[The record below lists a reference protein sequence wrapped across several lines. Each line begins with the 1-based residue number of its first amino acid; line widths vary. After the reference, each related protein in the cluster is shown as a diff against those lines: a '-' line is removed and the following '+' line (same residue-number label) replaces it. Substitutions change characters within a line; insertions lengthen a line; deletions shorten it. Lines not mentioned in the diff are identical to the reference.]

1 MLLVAWIA
9 DGFEKALKP
18 PRSADVLGRTGAFP
32 RGATRI
38 SHTGGSRDY
47 AFDDNSMPPVVAEI
61 VGVLELRSFRSHVEK
76 AGSSYVV
83 RRITPAFAVVDA
95 VTHSVDLELVEM
107 AVVPAHRALHD
118 VVKVGQRRRRRHL
131 DTPPNRRFRVEQRD
145 LEYVDRLRL
154 RRHHHEPI
162 RTPRRVALSHP
173 TGTVREMGTPLSRLP
188 SAGRPRER
196 LLALGPEALSDVE
209 LIALQLRSGARGES
223 AVDLACQLLA
233 RFGDTARLAEATVDE
248 LAAAPAIGV
257 AKAAS
262 LVACFQLAR
271 RSHAQR
277 EQPGLVL
284 RNAAD
289 VATVARV
296 ELAGLRR
303 ERVIVLVCNGQ
314 NRLIRVVKV
323 SDGSIDRSLVGVRE
337 VLNAVLVND
346 GKAFAVAHNHPGG
359 DARPS
364 ESDIAVTAQVAI
376 ASKTVGLR
384 FLGHVAVA
392 DDDWSEIPL
401 RPCPRT
407 PD

>member
-1 MLLVAWIA
+1 
-9 DGFEKALKP
+9 
-18 PRSADVLGRTGAFP
+18 
-32 RGATRI
+32 
-38 SHTGGSRDY
+38 
-47 AFDDNSMPPVVAEI
+47 
-61 VGVLELRSFRSHVEK
+61 
-76 AGSSYVV
+76 
-83 RRITPAFAVVDA
+83 
-95 VTHSVDLELVEM
+95 
-107 AVVPAHRALHD
+107 
-118 VVKVGQRRRRRHL
+118 
-131 DTPPNRRFRVEQRD
+131 
-145 LEYVDRLRL
+145 
-154 RRHHHEPI
+154 
-162 RTPRRVALSHP
+162 
-173 TGTVREMGTPLSRLP
+173 
-188 SAGRPRER
+188 